1 MAESVYLLLG
11 SNIGDREKYLA
22 SARERLESIEGLE
35 IIEFSPIYVTEPI
48 DMEGENPPFLNQ
60 VVLAEYSF
68 LPDEL
73 LRSVERI
80 ETGLGRTDKGKRLP
94 RTIDIDILLF
104 GDQLIDGSK
113 LTVPHPGLLQRPF
126 ALIPLLD
133 IAPDLTHPETGRPLR
148 EYVTDGDRQSAV
160 LYKDYAGR
168 NV

>member
-11 SNIGDREKYLA
+11 SNIGNREKYLA
-22 SARERLESIEGLE
+22 AAREKLEYIEGLE
-35 IIEFSPIYVTEPI
+35 IIELSPIYVTEPI

-60 VVLAEYSF
+60 VVLAEYGY

-80 ETGLGRTDKGKRLP
+80 ETGLGRTDKGQRRP

-104 GDQLIDGSK
+104 GDQLIDSPR
-113 LTVPHPGLLQRPF
+113 LTVPHPGLLKRPF

-133 IAPDLTHPETGRPLR
+133 ISPDLVHPQTGRPFR
-148 EYVTDGDRQSAV
+148 EYVSDDDRKSAV